1 MELAGTYKRDIYLFI
16 LILMLII
23 RMQEIYLLAAVV
35 ILCILLIVFAK
46 YTKEGFEAKVTT
58 HDGLN
63 KKYREKYNNIGS
75 ALGAKAHEHVMG
87 TNTLGIVGNVYTNI
101 DKSNISTQYVDNP
114 YPLEGVQS
122 GLYANIKKCEKV
134 TTTDCSA
141 FDDAFFSEN
150 CSLCLDIGK
159 NSEDKNSTGG
169 LTLIPQDKKYYRDNK
184 RGNGIPDYVPT
195 VGFCPAKR
203 LVSNKEECLRM
214 KKEIECEKNT
224 TFNSPKGCSMCYD
237 DTSYHIVDPTG
248 QPGLFVGS
256 GTLYIIGSGILT
268 YYEMGQNNKRKTN
281 LSRLTNSLR
290 IELMGQEMTN
300 ITFELRRLPVAVP
313 YDETVTYQ
321 VDDAIFFNGFVY
333 NMVEGANQPGYA
345 PDRVGDKL
353 WEKYMKE
360 EDYLEPPPA
369 YIAGV
374 LTGTTG
380 NSGTFTFDLMRLILT
395 DTVSGRK
402 PRVGGIVKVK
412 HGDADEVEVSKMVP
426 AYGKNM
432 MKIIAVSP
440 FTFLDTTTD
449 EAATCPSSPFVTK
462 QSSAEFLQA
471 DACYKKGS
479 GPGKFTLECL
489 QNTFLT
495 SGCEEAGKGY
505 PRSAKQAS
513 DIMFDDDRTPLS
525 LSQIA
530 DKMYS
535 YAVMTSTGIGVD
547 GKKLNIK
554 EWSAASVFCTG
565 KSITS
570 PCDTENKDSGPLSTE
585 CIIYLWDNQGDN
597 KQLGTSYA
605 SSIARSLFG
614 EGRTPRFCNRSGTLS
629 PVGVDGKQNLAV
641 INFWKRQGGVNALKK
656 AMMQIHSDANSS
668 VIPESVKSQKIT
680 QCYGVI
686 PGSRPSYTST
696 YTSDNTVT
704 FAPPPPAPP
713 RPVSMCV
720 GGITY
725 TKLGEFKLG
734 FLNEQPCDYVN
745 RSDNFKSG
753 WIFITNKSDWTKIA
767 DGFRNET
774 WAHVH
779 LSTTDMKGVNVFDIV
794 NTTANKLNI
803 PERITQQAPPYI
815 NYYIKLKS
823 SDQSSI
829 VLNKCGSMAK
839 LWCGSVATIIGMYAG
854 NNWTNNSSEPER
866 KQYVV
871 DMLTG
876 GSQKPVGVPLMG
888 DTDSGASNIYELYF
902 AITTDTGCVTS
913 NNNSSPPAPPSYT
926 APAVT
931 RNGPGWNF

>member
-1 MELAGTYKRDIYLFI
+1 
-16 LILMLII
+16 
-23 RMQEIYLLAAVV
+23 MQEIYLLAAVV

-46 YTKEGFEAKVTT
+46 YKKEGFEDKATT

-63 KKYREKYNNIGS
+63 KKYQQKYNNV
-75 ALGAKAHEHVMG
+75 GASLIARNNEHAIG
-87 TNTLGIVGNVYTNI
+87 TNSLGIFGNVVTNI
-101 DKSNISTQYVDNP
+101 DSSGTTTQYIDDP
-114 YPLEGVQS
+114 YPLEGGQS
-122 GLYANIKKCEKV
+122 GLYADIKKCEKV

-141 FDDAFFSEN
+141 FDDSFFTEN

-159 NSEDKNSTGG
+159 NSQEKNSTGG
-169 LTLIPQDKKYYRDNK
+169 LTLIPQDKKYYRDNHH
-184 RGNGIPDYVPT
+184 GNGIPDYVAT

-224 TFNSPKGCSMCYD
+224 TFDSPKGCSLCYG

-281 LSRLTNSLR
+281 LSKLTNSLR
-290 IELMGQEMTN
+290 IELMGQEMTS
-300 ITFELRRLPVAVP
+300 ITLELRRLPVAVP
-313 YDETVTYQ
+313 YDATVTYQ
-321 VDDAIFFNGFVY
+321 EGDAIFFNGFVY

-345 PDRVGDKL
+345 PDRVDDKL

-360 EDYLEPPPA
+360 EDYVEPPPA

-380 NSGTFTFDLMRLILT
+380 NSGTFTFDLFRLILT

-402 PRVGGIVKVK
+402 PRTGGPIKVK
-412 HGDADEVEVSKMVP
+412 PGDVEEVDATKMTPSHGNNTMKM
-426 AYGKNM
+426 
-432 MKIIAVSP
+432 IAVSP

-449 EAATCPSSPFVTK
+449 EAATCPSSPFITK

-471 DACYKKGS
+471 DPCYKKGS
-479 GPGKFTLECL
+479 GPGKFSLECL

-495 SGCEEAGKGY
+495 SGCEEGGKGY
-505 PRSAKQAS
+505 PRSTKEAS
-513 DIMFDDDRTPLS
+513 DIMFDDDGKALS

-535 YAVMTSTGIGVD
+535 YAVMTSTGISSQ

-614 EGRTPRFCNRSGTLS
+614 EGRTPRFCNRNGTLS
-629 PVGVDGKQNLAV
+629 PVGPDGKQKSAV

-656 AMMQIHSDANSS
+656 MIMQIHSDANSS
-668 VIPESVKSQKIT
+668 VIPETVKAQKIT

-686 PGSRPSYTST
+686 PGDRPSYTST
-696 YTSDNTVT
+696 YTSDKSVA
-704 FAPPPPAPP
+704 FAPPLPPPPAP
-713 RPVSMCV
+713 VVACI
-720 GGITY
+720 GGMSY

-734 FLNEQPCDYVN
+734 FINEQPCDYVN
-745 RSDNFKSG
+745 RTGDNYKNG
-753 WIFITNKSDWTKIA
+753 WIFISNTSDWTKIT

-779 LSTTDMKGVNVFDIV
+779 VTAKDMKGVNIIDIV
-794 NTTANKLNI
+794 NTTASKLNI

-829 VLNKCGSMAK
+829 ILNKCGSIAK
-839 LWCGSVATIIGMYAG
+839 LWCGSVGAIIGMYIG
-854 NNWTNNSSEPER
+854 NNWWNNSDPQY
-866 KQYVV
+866 KPYVV

-888 DTDSGASNIYELYF
+888 DTEGGASNIYELYF
-902 AITTDTGCVTS
+902 AITTDTGCVAS
-913 NNNSSPPAPPSYT
+913 NNSPPPPPSYT
-926 APAVT
+926 APAII